1 LELRAD
7 RRKKAF
13 RKKNGEVPEHKLKKR
28 SIQIVGGQTA
38 SAGQFKFTVF
48 LKFSYPEGVETKCKV
63 CSCTGFLLTP
73 NVIGTAAHCFDEYI
87 ANGITDATGITLTA
101 GVVDH
106 TDTTQGQRLTGT
118 TYQVHPE
125 YEKAPTAGVTNINDY
140 AFIRTDT
147 PFELNDNV
155 AVVPFASE
163 LPADGAPVYLAG
175 WGNTVGKPPETPNEL
190 QFAEFAYLAF
200 ETCKESRPNIYENSQ
215 ICIKGES
222 AEKSPC
228 NGDSGGALFVTSD
241 ISNPS
246 DAQVIGLTSF
256 GSAGCTALNP
266 TVFANALSD
275 KGSWLR
281 SLVTDQE
288 NIPSAEVEVNTF

>member
-1 LELRAD
+1 
-7 RRKKAF
+7 
-13 RKKNGEVPEHKLKKR
+13 
-28 SIQIVGGQTA
+28 
-38 SAGQFKFTVF
+38 VF

-87 ANGITDATGITLTA
+87 ANGITDATGVTLTA

-106 TDTTQGQRLTGT
+106 TDTTQGQRLAGS

-125 YEKAPTAGVTNINDY
+125 YAKNPTAGILNTNDY

-155 AVVPFASE
+155 AVLPFASE

-175 WGNTVGKPPETPNEL
+175 WGNTQLKPPETPNEL

-200 ETCKESRPNIYENSQ
+200 ETCKESRPNLYEDNQ
-215 ICIKGES
+215 ICITGES

-228 NGDSGGALFVTSD
+228 NGDSGSALFVTSD

-246 DAQVIGLTSF
+246 DAQVIGISSF
-256 GSAGCTALNP
+256 AAGCIGKNP
-266 TVFANALSD
+266 TVFSNVLTD
-275 KGSWLR
+275 KGAWLR